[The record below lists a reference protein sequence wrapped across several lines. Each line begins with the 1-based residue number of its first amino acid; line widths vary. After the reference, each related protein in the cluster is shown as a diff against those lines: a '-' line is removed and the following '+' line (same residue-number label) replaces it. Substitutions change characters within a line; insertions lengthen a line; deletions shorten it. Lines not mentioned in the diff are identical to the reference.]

1 MLVNKMC
8 RNIFIKPLTH
18 KLLKNVE
25 SKIKEIVG
33 IDIYSFTRKHTK
45 YDEMYEKIKELLN
58 ARQSLLD
65 NIFFATPEEIK
76 RLEQVN
82 SLLDE

>member
-18 KLLKNVE
+18 ELLKNVE

-45 YDEMYEKIKELLN
+45 YDEKYEKIKELLN
-58 ARQSLLD
+58 ERQSLLD
-65 NIFFATPEEIK
+65 NIFLAKPEEIK
-76 RLEQVN
+76 RLE
-82 SLLDE
+82 